1 MRACFQVS
9 FVLVERACA
18 LRIAELFSRR
28 MLLLPPAR
36 EGMTPEVNAISLTWL
51 TAYPC
56 AGIGEPCQVF
66 MADTCGR
73 ATRTA

>member
-28 MLLLPPAR
+28 MQLLPPAR
-36 EGMTPEVNAISLTWL
+36 EGMTLEENPISLTWL
-51 TAYPC
+51 TAC

-66 MADTCGR
+66 MADTCWR